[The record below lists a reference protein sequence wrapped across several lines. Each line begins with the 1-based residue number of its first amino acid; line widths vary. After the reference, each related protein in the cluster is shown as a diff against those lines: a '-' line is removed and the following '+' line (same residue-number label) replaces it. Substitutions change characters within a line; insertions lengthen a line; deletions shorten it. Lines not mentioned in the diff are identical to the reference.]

1 MMKDA
6 LIKTVV
12 GRARRRPAWGA
23 LLCAALAVAAACGG
37 GGVPT
42 KEAAPSSSPSQ
53 ASGGRGPQRIISL
66 SPNTTEIL
74 HGVGAFPRVVAVSD
88 YCTYPPEVKDLP
100 RIGGWQNTNLERVA
114 SFRPDLVVLSDVQ
127 VPLIGDKLQA
137 LGVPSVAVRSH
148 SLQDA
153 YDAIETIGRA
163 TGNVEQAQKLLAE
176 TRAQVEEVR
185 ARAAGLPRRRVLCV
199 VDRVPGTLRDLY
211 TATKGSFMAELIE
224 IAGGESVAPEAEL
237 GWGKV
242 SKEAVVALDPEVVI
256 DLMMQKSEGGL
267 AEDTRAVWQELA
279 QLRAVREGRV
289 YALREETVLHPS
301 QFVGDTARRFAELIH
316 PEVFKNEAKAA
327 AR

>member
-1 MMKDA
+1 M
-6 LIKTVV
+6 
-12 GRARRRPAWGA
+12 
-23 LLCAALAVAAACGG
+23 
-37 GGVPT
+37 
-42 KEAAPSSSPSQ
+42 APSSPSSPSQ
-53 ASGGRGPQRIISL
+53 GPQRIISL

-74 HGVGAFPRVVAVSD
+74 HGVGAFSRVVAVSD
-88 YCTYPPEVKDLP
+88 YCTFPPEVKNLP

-127 VPLIGDKLQA
+127 VPLIADKLQA
-137 LGVPSVAVRSH
+137 LGVPTVSVRSH
-148 SLQDA
+148 SLEDA
-153 YDAIETIGRA
+153 FNAIETIGRA
-163 TGNVEQAQKLLAE
+163 TGNVEEARRLLAE

-185 ARAAGLPRRRVLCV
+185 ARAKDLPRRRVLCV

-211 TATKGSFMAELIE
+211 AATKGSFMAELIAV
-224 IAGGESVAPEAEL
+224 AGGESIAPPAET

-256 DLMMQKSEGGL
+256 DLMMQKGEGGL
-267 AEDTRAVWQELA
+267 AEDTQAVWRELA

-289 YALREETVLHPS
+289 YPVREESVLHPS

-316 PEVFKNEAKAA
+316 PEVFKRDDKAP